1 MMSVQIK
8 FGTSAGVS
16 FDNQLHSYA
25 QLMHKLQL
33 EKDIAEAMVDNHKE
47 IMTTLS
53 QSEQH
58 QDVSDK
64 KHHDLKRDNKMQE
77 TQTNEI
83 PPILRVIDRDDS
95 NTLTEYLLSRPV
107 TFAHKC
113 EDVMAT
119 CSVLAIMAGIGAIG
133 TIYHS
138 DIIPSHNQIALG
150 FACATGICLV
160 GTVLS
165 GVAGGISDCWQERK
179 NRLMQEKME
188 RSRD

>member
-1 MMSVQIK
+1 MSVQIK
-8 FGTSAGVS
+8 FDTSVGVS
-16 FDNQLHSYA
+16 FDNQVHSYA
-25 QLMHKLQL
+25 QLMQKLQS
-33 EKDIAEAMVDNHKE
+33 EKDIAEAMVDDHKE

-58 QDVSDK
+58 QDVSEK
-64 KHHDLKRDNKMQE
+64 KHHNLKKDNKMQE
-77 TQTNEI
+77 KQDV

-119 CSVLAIMAGIGAIG
+119 CSVLAIMTGIGAIG

-150 FACATGICLV
+150 FVCATGICLL

-188 RSRD
+188 HTRD